1 MLTLLHRCFP
11 LIVVKLKTIFF
22 NSIILWILSCI
33 ATSPSRT
40 EWLHKISATI
50 SFTNSMP
57 MLKGAQA

>member
-1 MLTLLHRCFP
+1 
-11 LIVVKLKTIFF
+11 
-22 NSIILWILSCI
+22 LSCI